1 MLGSVAGR
9 IIVALAAVVGSN
21 PAQRAKAQS
30 CPAHAG
36 ATTTGTVAS
45 NALVEAS
52 GIAASRRNP
61 GVLWSHNDS
70 GGSNNVFALGLEGA
84 DLGTFTLSGTTA
96 VDWEDIAIGPGP
108 VSGTDY
114 IYVADTGDNFNIR
127 PNVKVYRVPEPTV
140 TPSAPAGNVTL
151 SGAQAI
157 TLVYPDG
164 PRDAETLMVDINSD
178 IYIVTKRVSA
188 HGRVYRAAFPQATS
202 GTITLQYVGEI
213 PWGAVNGNGGAT
225 GGDIAHDGSAVIVRR
240 ASGFLPAATL
250 WRRAPGTNLAD
261 VFAQPGCDVAMP
273 SEPQGEAIGFSPH
286 DLSLYSISEGSHQPI
301 HFAPQVYAPGDLNG
315 DDIVNIADLLA
326 VITTWGPCP
335 RPPLPCAGDA
345 DDSSTVDVNDLLLVI
360 TNWD

>member
-1 MLGSVAGR
+1 MIAG
-9 IIVALAAVVGSN
+9 LAVVVGSGTT
-21 PAQRAKAQS
+21 PCVVAQT
-30 CPAHAG
+30 CPVFSS

-70 GGSNNVFALGLEGA
+70 GGSNNVFALGLDGA

-108 VSGTDY
+108 VSGNDY
-114 IYVADTGDNFNIR
+114 LYIADTGDNFNIR
-127 PNVKVYRVPEPTV
+127 PNVKIYRVPEPTV

-151 SGAQAI
+151 SGVQTI

-164 PRDAETLMVDINSD
+164 SRDAETLMVDINGD
-178 IYIVTKRVSA
+178 LYIVTKRVSA
-188 HGRVYRAAFPQATS
+188 HGRVYRAAFPQSTS
-202 GTITLQYVGEI
+202 STITLEFVDEI

-240 ASGFLPAATL
+240 ASGFSPAATL
-250 WRRAPGTNLAD
+250 WRRAPGTSLAE

-273 SEPQGEAIGFSPH
+273 SEPQGEAVAFSPH
-286 DLSLYSISEGSHQPI
+286 DLGFYTISEGTHQPI
-301 HFAPQVYAPGDLNG
+301 HCTPQVHAPGDVNG
-315 DDIVNIADLLA
+315 DDVVNIADLLA

-335 RPPLPCAGDA
+335 QPPLQCTGDA
-345 DDSSTVDVNDLLLVI
+345 DDSGAVDVNDLLIVI